1 MKVVYNW
8 LKEFVDVT
16 ASPAELRARL
26 SLAGLAVD
34 SIEETAAGPVLDA
47 EVTANRPDWL
57 GHLGIAR
64 EVAAIYRL
72 PLKPL
77 HPKLKESAA
86 KAADATRVEIAA
98 PDLCGRFT
106 ARVLRGVKVQP
117 SPDWLRQGLEAI
129 GEKSI
134 NNVVDVSNYVMF
146 ELGHPLH
153 AFDLDQLQEQRIVVR
168 RAKPGEKI
176 RTLDGAERTLTKDMS
191 VVADAARAVGIGG
204 VMGGAETEISFSTRN
219 VLIECAWFDPV
230 SVRRAAKALGLRTEA
245 SYRFERGAD
254 PEMAELASRRA
265 AELIQQVG
273 GGELLAGVVDVY
285 PQRTSE
291 KKIELS
297 REELLRVM
305 GADVP
310 DRDVEAILG
319 ALGFHPVRV
328 DVNRG
333 SDGSIAAVW
342 ECRQVSWRQDVTR
355 GIDLIEEVARH
366 YGYDKFPPRLPPA
379 KLPAHRLPH
388 AEAQDRLRERLVA
401 LGYQEIVEIPIVD
414 TQRNELFR
422 PENLAPAVIG
432 NPLAEDAS
440 VMRSTGTVS
449 MLRAIEWN
457 LNHGQRDLRLFEIG
471 KTYELRDGEPV
482 ETQVLTLGATGMAQ
496 EKTIH
501 EAAREFSFADLK
513 GDLDRIG
520 ELAGGFTW
528 QLGGP
533 QWLTAS
539 RAARLSLSTQGG
551 SWSVTVGANSGPSA
565 DVDTRSTTLPGPYF
579 AVAGQLA
586 RRIAELY
593 KFRQDVFVAELKL
606 ESLVTSVETAAA
618 ARRFKPLPR
627 FPAVERDFSL
637 VLSDGVT
644 FTNVAETIRSLQIAE
659 LESIEAADRLTYAE
673 MKELIGKDL
682 EPELA
687 KVFKPGTYTLMIRV
701 KFQSAQATFTDAQLN
716 DLSARIVAALQAN
729 LGATLRAN

>member
-8 LKEFVDVT
+8 LKEFADVT
-16 ASPAELRARL
+16 ASPADLRARL
-26 SLAGLAVD
+26 SLAGVAVD

-47 EVTANRPDWL
+47 EVTANRPDCL

-77 HPKLKESAA
+77 HPKLKESPE
-86 KAADATRVEIAA
+86 KTADATRVEIQV

-106 ARVLRGVKVQP
+106 ARVLRGVNVQP

-134 NNVVDVSNYVMF
+134 NNVVDVTNYVMF

-153 AFDLDQLQEQRIVVR
+153 AFDFDKLQEHRIVVR

-176 RTLDGAERTLTKDMS
+176 RTLDGAERTLTKDMC
-191 VVADAARAVGIGG
+191 VVADAGRAVGIGG

-219 VLIECAWFDPV
+219 VLIECAWFDPI
-230 SVRRAAKALGLRTEA
+230 SIRRTSKALGLRSEA

-254 PEMAELASRRA
+254 PAMAELASRRA
-265 AELIQQVG
+265 AELIQQVA

-285 PQRTSE
+285 PHRAPEQ
-291 KKIELS
+291 KIELS
-297 REELLRVM
+297 RQELLRVM

-310 DRDVEAILG
+310 DRDIEAILS

-355 GIDLIEEVARH
+355 SIDLIEEVARH

-388 AEAQDRLRERLVA
+388 AGVQDRLRERIVA

-422 PENLAPAVIG
+422 PEDLAPAVIG
-432 NPLAEDAS
+432 NPLAEDAA

-457 LNHGQRDLRLFEIG
+457 LNHGQRNLRLFEIG

-482 ETQVLTLGATGMAQ
+482 ETQVLTLGATGLAQ
-496 EKTIH
+496 EKTIY
-501 EAAREFSFADLK
+501 EAAREFGFADLK

-520 ELAGGFTW
+520 ELAGGFSW
-528 QLGGP
+528 QSGGP
-533 QWLTAS
+533 LWLTGS
-539 RAARLSLSTQGG
+539 RAAQLSLAGKSAAP
-551 SWSVTVGANSGPSA
+551 ANSG
-565 DVDTRSTTLPGPYF
+565 V
-579 AVAGQLA
+579 VGQLA
-586 RRIAELY
+586 KRIADIY

-606 ESLVTSVETAAA
+606 EPLVTGVEAANA

-637 VLSDGVT
+637 VLADGVT
-644 FTNVAETIRSLQIAE
+644 FAQVVATIRSLQIAE
-659 LESIEAADRLTYAE
+659 LESIEAADLFRGGQVPA
-673 MKELIGKDL
+673 GK
-682 EPELA
+682 
-687 KVFKPGTYTLMIRV
+687 FSLMIRV
-701 KFQSAQATFTDAQLN
+701 KFQSADATFTDAQLS
-716 DLSARIVAALQAN
+716 DFSARIVAALQQK
-729 LGATLRAN
+729 LGAALRAI

>member
-16 ASPAELRARL
+16 ASPADLRARL
-26 SLAGLAVD
+26 SLAGVAVD

-47 EVTANRPDWL
+47 EVTANRPDCL

-64 EVAAIYRL
+64 EVAALYRL

-77 HPKLKESAA
+77 HPKLKESAERV
-86 KAADATRVEIAA
+86 ADATRVEIAA

-117 SPDWLRQGLEAI
+117 SPDGLRRGLEAI

-134 NNVVDVSNYVMF
+134 NNVVDVTNYVMF

-153 AFDLDQLQEQRIVVR
+153 AFDFDKLQEQRLVVR

-176 RTLDGAERTLTKDMS
+176 RTLDGAERALTKDMC
-191 VVADAARAVGIGG
+191 VIADAARAVSIGG
-204 VMGGAETEISFSTRN
+204 VMGGAETEISISTRN
-219 VLIECAWFDPV
+219 VLIECAWFDPI
-230 SVRRAAKALGLRTEA
+230 SIRRTSKALGLRSEA

-265 AELIQQVG
+265 AELIQKVA
-273 GGELLAGVVDVY
+273 GGELFAGVVDVY
-285 PQRTSE
+285 PHRAPQ

-297 REELLRVM
+297 RQELLRVM

-310 DRDVEAILG
+310 DRDVEAILS
-319 ALGFHPVRV
+319 ALGFHAVRV

-379 KLPAHRLPH
+379 KLPAQRLPH
-388 AEAQDRLRERLVA
+388 AEVQDRLRERIVA

-422 PENLAPAVIG
+422 PEGLAPAVIG

-457 LNHGQRDLRLFEIG
+457 LNHGQRNLRLFEIG

-482 ETQVLTLGATGMAQ
+482 ETQVLTLGATGMTQ
-496 EKTIH
+496 EKTIY
-501 EAAREFSFADLK
+501 EAASEFTFADLK
-513 GDLDRIG
+513 GDLDCIG
-520 ELAGGFTW
+520 ELAGGFAW
-528 QLGGP
+528 KSGGP
-533 QWLTAS
+533 HWLTSS
-539 RAARLSLSTQGG
+539 RATQISLTSK
-551 SWSVTVGANSGPSA
+551 SPAAANFG
-565 DVDTRSTTLPGPYF
+565 
-579 AVAGQLA
+579 VAGQLT
-586 RRIAELY
+586 RRIADLY

-606 ESLVTSVETAAA
+606 EPLVTGVEAADA

-637 VLSDGVT
+637 VLADGVA
-644 FTNVAETIRSLQIAE
+644 FAQVVETIRSLQIAE
-659 LESIEAADRLTYAE
+659 LETIEGADLFRGGQVPA
-673 MKELIGKDL
+673 GK
-682 EPELA
+682 
-687 KVFKPGTYTLMIRV
+687 FSLMIRA
-701 KFQSAQATFTDAQLN
+701 KFQSAEATFTDAQLN
-716 DLSARIVAALQAN
+716 DFSARIVAALQEK
-729 LGATLRAN
+729 LGATLRTI

>member
-1 MKVVYNW
+1 
-8 LKEFVDVT
+8 
-16 ASPAELRARL
+16 
-26 SLAGLAVD
+26 
-34 SIEETAAGPVLDA
+34 
-47 EVTANRPDWL
+47 
-57 GHLGIAR
+57 
-64 EVAAIYRL
+64 
-72 PLKPL
+72 
-77 HPKLKESAA
+77 
-86 KAADATRVEIAA
+86 
-98 PDLCGRFT
+98 
-106 ARVLRGVKVQP
+106 
-117 SPDWLRQGLEAI
+117 
-129 GEKSI
+129 
-134 NNVVDVSNYVMF
+134 
-146 ELGHPLH
+146 
-153 AFDLDQLQEQRIVVR
+153 VVR
-168 RAKPGEKI
+168 RANPGEKV
-176 RTLDGAERTLTKDMS
+176 RTLDGAERTLTKDMC

-219 VLIECAWFDPV
+219 VLIECAWFDPI
-230 SVRRAAKALGLRTEA
+230 SVRRASKTLGLRTEA

-254 PEMAELASRRA
+254 PELAELASRRA
-265 AELIQQVG
+265 AELIQQVA
-273 GGELLAGVVDVY
+273 GGELLSGVVDVY
-285 PQRTSE
+285 PQRAPE
-291 KKIELS
+291 RKIELS
-297 REELLRVM
+297 RKELLRMM

-310 DRDVEAILG
+310 DRDVEAILS

-388 AEAQDRLRERLVA
+388 AEAQDRLRERIVA

-457 LNHGQRDLRLFEIG
+457 LNHGQRNLRLFEIG

-482 ETQVLTLGATGMAQ
+482 ETQVLTLGATGMTQ
-496 EKTIH
+496 EKTIY

-520 ELAGGFTW
+520 ELAGDFAW
-528 QLGGP
+528 QSSGP
-533 QWLTAS
+533 PWLASS
-539 RAARLSLSTQGG
+539 RAAQISLAAKSPAPTNFG
-551 SWSVTVGANSGPSA
+551 
-565 DVDTRSTTLPGPYF
+565 
-579 AVAGQLA
+579 VAGQLA
-586 RRIAELY
+586 KRVADIY

-606 ESLVTSVETAAA
+606 EPLVTGVEAANA

-644 FTNVAETIRSLQIAE
+644 FAQVAHTIRSLRIDE
-659 LESIEAADRLTYAE
+659 VETIEAADLFRGGQVPT
-673 MKELIGKDL
+673 GK
-682 EPELA
+682 
-687 KVFKPGTYTLMIRV
+687 FSLMIRV
-701 KFQSAQATFTDAQLN
+701 KFQSAEATFTDAQLN
-716 DLSARIVAALQAN
+716 DFSARIVAALQQK
-729 LGATLRAN
+729 LGASLRAI